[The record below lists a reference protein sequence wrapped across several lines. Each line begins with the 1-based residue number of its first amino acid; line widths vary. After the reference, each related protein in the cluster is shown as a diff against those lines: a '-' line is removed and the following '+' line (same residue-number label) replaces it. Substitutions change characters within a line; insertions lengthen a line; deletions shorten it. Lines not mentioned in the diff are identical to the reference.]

1 MAVNLASK
9 YEKQFDAAF
18 KPNSYLE
25 GKCSSKYNFDGAKKI
40 NIYAPMTAA
49 LTNYERN
56 GSSRY
61 GIPEEMESTLQE
73 LELTQDKG
81 FTKTLDRGNYSDS
94 MMAISAGAWMQEQ
107 IAQVIVPTSE
117 KYAFSQYIKYA
128 GSIVTSSAA
137 PTKSTIA
144 TSLMSLD
151 TQLMNHNV
159 PDSGRYL
166 FIPASQHALLKLS
179 DEFISIQNLGEKSV
193 GKGIIGEFSGTPVV
207 KLPDSYFPEDC
218 YALLAHR
225 DSILY
230 PKKISTFKT
239 HTNPPGIDGW
249 LMEGRVYYDAFVLA
263 SKCWGV
269 AALVLA
275 SKKSSVTL
283 TTAGVASGTN
293 TKEIWCTT
301 DGTDPRYSKTK
312 FVYSSAIGKAGD
324 TIKAVGIGNEGYFTS
339 DVVTETRAGG

>member
-18 KPNSYLE
+18 KPSSYLE

-40 NIYAPMTAA
+40 NIYSPVTAA
-49 LTNYERN
+49 LVDYTRS
-56 GSSRY
+56 GTSRY
-61 GIPEEMESTLQE
+61 GTPEEMQNTLQE

-81 FTKTLDRGNYSDS
+81 FTQTLDRGNYSDS

-107 IAQVIVPTSE
+107 IAQVIVPNSE
-117 KYAFSQYIKYA
+117 KYAFSQFIKLA
-128 GSIVTSSAA
+128 GQVVTVTAA
-137 PTKSTIA
+137 VEKSDVA
-144 TSLMSLD
+144 TGLMSLA
-151 TQLMNHNV
+151 TALTNHNV
-159 PDSGRYL
+159 PEQGRYL
-166 FIPASQHALLKLS
+166 YIPASHHAKLKLS
-179 DEFISIQNLGEKSV
+179 DEFIAIQNLGEKSV
-193 GKGIIGEFSGTPVV
+193 GKGVIGEFSGTPVV
-207 KLPDSYFPEDC
+207 CIPDSYFPADC
-218 YALLAHR
+218 YALMAHR
-225 DSILY
+225 DAIIN

-312 FVYSSAIGKAGD
+312 FVYTSAIGEAGD
-324 TIKAVGIGNEGYFTS
+324 TIKAVGLGNDGYFTS

>member
-40 NIYAPMTAA
+40 NIYAPVTAE
-49 LTNYERN
+49 LVDYTRS
-56 GSSRY
+56 GTSRY
-61 GIPEEMESTLQE
+61 GTPAEMQNTLQE

-81 FTKTLDRGNYSDS
+81 FTQTLDRGNYTDS

-107 IAQVIVPTSE
+107 ISQVIVPSSE
-117 KYAFSQYIKYA
+117 KYAISQYIKFA
-128 GSIVTSSAA
+128 GQIIGASAA

-144 TSLMSLD
+144 TSLMELH
-151 TQLMNHNV
+151 TALTNHNV
-159 PDSGRYL
+159 PESGRYL
-166 FIPASQHALLKLS
+166 YIPASKHAMLKLS
-179 DEFISIQNLGEKSV
+179 DEFIAIQNLGEKSV
-193 GKGIIGEFSGTPVV
+193 GKGIIGEFSGVPVV
-207 KLPDSYFPEDC
+207 CIPDSYFPADC
-218 YALLAHR
+218 FALMAHR

-249 LMEGRVYYDAFVLA
+249 LMEGRVYYDAFVLS

-269 AALVLA
+269 AALVLSTKKA
-275 SKKSSVTL
+275 SVQL
-283 TTAGVASGTN
+283 TAAGVATGTN
-293 TKEIWCTT
+293 TDAVWCTT

-312 FVYSSAIGKAGD
+312 FVYSSAIGQSGD
-324 TIKAVGIGNEGYFTS
+324 TIKAVGIGKEGYFTS
-339 DVVTETRAGG
+339 DVVTQTRT